1 MLNEVLFLLLPVA
14 AFSGWWVAYKRYGG
28 KSGKRCND
36 LPSNYITGL
45 NYLLN
50 EQPDKAIDLF
60 IQMLEVDSDT
70 VETHLALGSLFRKRG
85 EVDRSIRIHQNL
97 IARPTLTSTQRA
109 HALYELAQDYM
120 SAGLL
125 DRSEALFSD
134 LAENEI
140 HRPAALRQLIDIY
153 QQEKEWDKAIVV
165 AQKLAIKTNQDLNPL
180 VAQYYCELAE
190 MAYRNGEPAKALKLV
205 KRALATD
212 KNCPRASI
220 IEGDIEKDN
229 GQYKSAIKAYK
240 RIEQQ
245 DAEYLPEIT
254 SSLVDCYRALGKL
267 DELIFYFKEVL
278 TKHDSITIMLV
289 LSELI
294 KQQKGDVAASDFI
307 TEFLRHRPS
316 VRGMERLIE
325 LNIQQAS
332 DSTKQKLEILKDV
345 TVQILDNNPVY
356 NCQSCGFQARTIHW
370 QCPGC
375 KQWGTIKPIHGV
387 EGE

>member
-1 MLNEVLFLLLPVA
+1 MLNEALFLLLPLA
-14 AFSGWWVAYKRYGG
+14 ALSGWWVAYKRYQKSAG
-28 KSGKRCND
+28 KHTND
-36 LPSNYITGL
+36 LPTNYITGL

-60 IQMLEVDSDT
+60 IQMLEVDTDT

-97 IARPTLTSTQRA
+97 IARPTLTTTQRA
-109 HALYELAQDYM
+109 HALHELAQDYM

-134 LAENEI
+134 LSENET
-140 HRPAALRQLIDIY
+140 HRAAALRQLIEIY
-153 QQEKEWDKAIVV
+153 QQEKEWNKAIVV
-165 AQKLAIKTNQDLNPL
+165 AQKLAIKTGQDLNSL
-180 VAQYYCELAE
+180 IAQYYCELAE
-190 MAYRNGEPAKALKLV
+190 QAYSSGEPAKALKLI
-205 KRALATD
+205 KRALITD

-229 GQYKSAIKAYK
+229 GQYKAAIKAYK

-245 DAEYLPEIT
+245 DAEYFPEII
-254 SSLVDCYRALGKL
+254 SSLLDCHRAIGKV
-267 DELIFYFKEVL
+267 DELITYFQDVL
-278 TKHDSITIMLV
+278 AKYDSISIMLV

-294 KQQKGDVAASDFI
+294 KQQKGEAEAADFI
-307 TEFLRHRPS
+307 TGFLRHRPS
-316 VRGMERLIE
+316 VRGMERLID
-325 LNIQQAS
+325 LNLEQAS
-332 DSTKQKLEILKDV
+332 DSTKAKLQILKDV
-345 TVQILDNNPVY
+345 TVQILDDNPIY
-356 NCQSCGFQARTIHW
+356 QCQSCGFNAKTLHW

>member
-1 MLNEVLFLLLPVA
+1 MVEVLFLLLPIA
-14 AFSGWWVAYKRYGG
+14 ALSGWWMARKQYRGTKN
-28 KSGKRCND
+28 KSTNR
-36 LPSNYITGL
+36 LASNYITGL

-60 IQMLEVDSDT
+60 IHMLEVDSET

-97 IARPTLTSTQRA
+97 IARPTLTAEQRA
-109 HALYELAQDYM
+109 QALYELAQDYM

-134 LAENEI
+134 LSENET
-140 HRPAALRQLIDIY
+140 HRAAALQQLIEIY
-153 QQEKEWDKAIVV
+153 QQEKEWNKAIIV
-165 AQKLAIKTNQDLNPL
+165 AQKLDIKSSQNLNPL
-180 VAQYYCELAE
+180 IAHYYCELAE
-190 MAYRNGEPAKALKLV
+190 HAYRNGEPAKALKLV

-229 GQYKSAIKAYK
+229 GQYKAAIKAYK
-240 RIEQQ
+240 RIEFQ
-245 DAEYLPEIT
+245 DAEYLTEIMT
-254 SSLVDCYRALGKL
+254 PLLDCYRALGKV
-267 DELIFYFKEVL
+267 DELITYLQEVL
-278 TKHDSITIMLV
+278 TKQDSISIMLM

-294 KQQKGDVAASDFI
+294 KEQEGDAVAEDFI
-307 TEFLRHRPS
+307 TSFLAHRPS
-316 VRGMERLIE
+316 VRGMERLID
-325 LNIQQAS
+325 LNLAQAS
-332 DSTKQKLEILKDV
+332 DSTLEKLQILKDV
-345 TVQILDNNPVY
+345 AVQILDNHPVY
-356 NCQSCGFQARTIHW
+356 RCQSCGFHAKKLHW

-375 KQWGTIKPIHGV
+375 KQWSGIKPIHGV